1 MFKNTLIS
9 EYAQRVIDLS
19 KKEGKIFKEV
29 LDNKVIKALIVRLNT
44 EEQLGKDKTDSLGAH
59 LGTYSHATELLSG
72 GKKKQGQFIDLKDTG
87 DFYASWKVKVFERF
101 ISIDANPIKEDTNLF
116 DEYGL
121 DVLGLTDDNLQILI
135 DETKKLYIEYYRKN
149 LQ

>member
-1 MFKNTLIS
+1 MFTNTLLS
-9 EYAQRVIDLS
+9 EYAQRIIDLG

-29 LDNKVIKALIVRLNT
+29 LDNKVIKDLIVRLNT
-44 EEQLGKDKTDSLGAH
+44 KEQLEKDKTDSLGAH
-59 LGTYSHATELLSG
+59 LGTYSFATEQMSD

-87 DFYASWKVKVFERF
+87 EFYASWKVKVFQRF
-101 ISIDANPIKEDTNLF
+101 ISIDANPIKEKNNLF
-116 DEYGL
+116 DDYGE

-149 LQ
+149 L